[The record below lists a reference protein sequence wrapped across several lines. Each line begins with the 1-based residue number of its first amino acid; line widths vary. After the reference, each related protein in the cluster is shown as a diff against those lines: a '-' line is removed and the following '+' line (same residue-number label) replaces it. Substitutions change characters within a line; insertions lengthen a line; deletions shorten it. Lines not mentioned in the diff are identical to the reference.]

1 MLLSKQ
7 LAFFVLL
14 TTLILGSIPAAAQD
28 AVTIRLWQHQN
39 DAFNAGMQTLAEA
52 YMAANP
58 NVTITLEAFEYD
70 VFIQTL
76 QTAMPAGTEGDIIQL
91 FGTWACGYASG
102 GRIATVP
109 ESVMSLEEAE
119 GLYYAAPLGGFA
131 CPDDVGNV
139 SLYGLPQ
146 EFNIEYGAAL
156 VNTDIAASV
165 GVELPEPLVGWPTWD
180 AFIADAEKMTEGDQA
195 FMTRAGYHFTND
207 DALNF
212 TFFSLIAQ
220 QGGEFFDEATKTYQ
234 FQTPEAKAALELMV
248 SMVQEHNLVSPELFN
263 STTNALDAAFPTGQA
278 AMGLIGPW
286 VVPCCV
292 LPAAPDYAD
301 NIEYIRLPSLG
312 TDPIFKADAGWGL
325 TVSVNSKVQEQAWDF
340 IKFAVANADNALGWN
355 ITSGT
360 LPALRSL
367 VEDEAT
373 LATFVE
379 PQPWVQPFLD
389 IFPYGQFIGHLPD
402 RDFLFSNVSR
412 PHIFNAM
419 LGIETIDE
427 ALAAMESEANG
438 AASG

>member
-1 MLLSKQ
+1 MLLNKR
-7 LAFFVLL
+7 LVFFAIL
-14 TTLILGSIPAAAQD
+14 LILVTSMSAVAQD
-28 AVTIRLWQHQN
+28 AVSIRLWQHQN
-39 DAFNAGMQTLAEA
+39 EAFNNGMQTLADA

-102 GRIATVP
+102 GRIAPVP
-109 ESVMSLEEAE
+109 ADTMTLEEAE

-131 CPDDVGNV
+131 CPDESGVL

-146 EFNIEYGAAL
+146 EFNIEYGAVL
-156 VNTDIAASV
+156 VNTDIAAQA
-165 GVELPEPLVGWPTWD
+165 GVTLPEPLVGWQTWD
-180 AFIADAEKMTEGDQA
+180 AFIADAAKMTEGDQD

-220 QGGEFFDEATKTYQ
+220 QGGEFFDEATGMYQ
-234 FQTPEAKAALELMV
+234 FQTPEARAALELMV
-248 SMVQEHNLVSPELFN
+248 SMVQEHNLVSPQLFN
-263 STTNALDAAFPTGQA
+263 STTNAIDAAFPYGQA
-278 AMGLIGPW
+278 AIGLVGPW
-286 VVPCCV
+286 IVPCCV

-312 TDPIFKADAGWGL
+312 EDPVFKADSGWGL
-325 TVSVNSKVQEQAWDF
+325 TVSVNSQVQAQAWDF
-340 IKFAVANADNALGWN
+340 IKFAAANADNALGWN

-360 LPALRSL
+360 LPAL

-373 LATFVE
+373 LTAFVE
-379 PQPWVQPFLD
+379 PQPWVAPFLD

-419 LGIETIDE
+419 LGVETIDD
-427 ALAAMESEANG
+427 ALAAMENEANG
-438 AASG
+438 ASSG